1 MINSGFV
8 LPTWGH
14 LEQYSN
20 LHVSKPYVKPTLL
33 VVVARLPYLF
43 GPFSSGLKTEGSTFE
58 TICGGRK
65 ILGWKWE
72 WNRWACGIPWMW
84 MWMRVSERPSR
95 KWMIVCQLVLWDV
108 ASVRG
113 TASEQSLWGRVK
125 WIFERGERERWFGF
139 SPWLGSLRGLG
150 IFFRPSQVW
159 FLGERERLR
168 LFQSLCF
175 SLSSSKSSDFVQK
188 TDFLKLKRVE
198 D

>member
-125 WIFERGERERWFGF
+125 WIFERGESERWFGVFTLARQLARAWNFF
-139 SPWLGSLRGLG
+139 SSQSGLVP
-150 IFFRPSQVW
+150 RWKRTAS
-159 FLGERERLR
+159 
-168 LFQSLCF
+168 
-175 SLSSSKSSDFVQK
+175 SLSKFVLQIE
-188 TDFLKLKRVE
+188 LI
-198 D
+198 